1 MTTSVV
7 ATTLSVV
14 LLPQVLLLLCT
25 AQGRKNAYIAV
36 ETVLASVLVVLLL
49 AIVLGLPIGAPLLAA
64 SPARALRARRA
75 LDCICSLHAC
85 VLRIYC
91 CRSASS
97 FQALSTQQRMGD
109 VRFMACGE
117 ALPCTAAPARCAP

>member
-1 MTTSVV
+1 MPPGAVTASVV

-49 AIVLGLPIGAPLLAA
+49 AIVLGLPIGAPLPAA
-64 SPARALRARRA
+64 LPSRALRARRA
-75 LDCICSLHAC
+75 LDRIRSFHAC
-85 VLRIYC
+85 VLCLYF
-91 CRSASS
+91 S
-97 FQALSTQQRMGD
+97 
-109 VRFMACGE
+109 
-117 ALPCTAAPARCAP
+117 